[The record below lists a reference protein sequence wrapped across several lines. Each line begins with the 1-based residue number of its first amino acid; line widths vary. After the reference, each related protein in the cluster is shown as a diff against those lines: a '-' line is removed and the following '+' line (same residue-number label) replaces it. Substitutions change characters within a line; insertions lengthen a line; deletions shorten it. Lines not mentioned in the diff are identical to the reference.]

1 MSSTGVRSLNPSG
14 IVTAAP
20 LAIAGDEGIMAAMN
34 AKPKPDD
41 PESVE
46 RAKAL
51 ARELDLPDSDQAFE
65 RVIKAIIPPRRAKH
79 PDK

>member
-1 MSSTGVRSLNPSG
+1 
-14 IVTAAP
+14 
-20 LAIAGDEGIMAAMN
+20 MAAMN